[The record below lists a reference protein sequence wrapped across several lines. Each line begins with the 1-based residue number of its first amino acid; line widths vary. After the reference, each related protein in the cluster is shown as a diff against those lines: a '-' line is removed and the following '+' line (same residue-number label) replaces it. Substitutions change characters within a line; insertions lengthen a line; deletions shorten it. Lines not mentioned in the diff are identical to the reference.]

1 MKQYI
6 KPTMDIVIFDSG
18 ENIMQVS
25 AANVNSQNVVNET
38 SVNQLGK

>member
-6 KPTMDIVIFDSG
+6 KPTMDILVFDSG
-18 ENIMQVS
+18 ESIMKVS
-25 AANVNSQNVVNET
+25 AANVNSQNVANST